1 MKKIL
6 AILILSLL
14 LSPAICLAEDNTN
27 QILDEKL
34 KELDWDQIKDGQ
46 TIDLRDQEKQP
57 WHKRYLPDILIVI
70 GAVGAIESVLWVVR
84 QKKKLNQ
91 NSK

>member
-1 MKKIL
+1 MKKLL
-6 AILILSLL
+6 AILVLSLL
-14 LSPAICLAEDNTN
+14 LSPAFCLAEENAN
-27 QILDEKL
+27 QTLDDKL
-34 KELDWDQIKDGQ
+34 KGLDWDQIQDGQ
-46 TIDLRDQEKQP
+46 TIDLRDQEKQA

-70 GAVGAIESVLWVVR
+70 GSVGAIESVLWIVR